1 MMSSGIYKKNQNTEF
16 VGLQTSETLA
26 SVASVSALHCSSP
39 RELEGNKKTF
49 EQ

>member
-1 MMSSGIYKKNQNTEF
+1 MMSSGIYKKKSEQF

>member
-26 SVASVSALHCSSP
+26 SVASVSALVH
-39 RELEGNKKTF
+39 RESWKEIKKTF